1 MQSLWIARVDAAQLM
16 ITQVSIAT
24 CVVGPMEYSTAT
36 LCLAHSIPFIYVKQ
50 GKSSDEPFICSLLQ
64 KHGLGMEMTLGM
76 YKSSGTLWD
85 ECLVKLENWNRKE
98 FPASTY
104 R

>member
-1 MQSLWIARVDAAQLM
+1 
-16 ITQVSIAT
+16 
-24 CVVGPMEYSTAT
+24 
-36 LCLAHSIPFIYVKQ
+36 
-50 GKSSDEPFICSLLQ
+50 
-64 KHGLGMEMTLGM
+64 M